1 MENKMKSLSQIR
13 ALFVGARNLAKEASP
28 AKAEQAAEMLRGI
41 SDHCK
46 ELYSRA
52 TSYMERAKCRNMY
65 ESIDN
70 VIKILTSYGFYNST
84 VMAFFG
90 LLDSKITPSFADI
103 SRGKGNIKALPE
115 EPIKA
120 RANPISSVG
129 DHNEK
134 PSEKGKRLVPPPPKT
149 ADQTP
154 TKPVAPN
161 NETNDEV
168 GFPPSAKPAPADI
181 NAVDDQTGSDS
192 EIIYPDTNP
201 LAPGCLDDFIGQEHV
216 IKQLKAEIAAAKK
229 LGKNHLDH
237 ILLLGNRGLGKSTIM
252 KLVAKELGVGFEFID
267 CTSLMNDVKSQRLF
281 QEFFINISKAN
292 RPVVIALDEI
302 HALPIKLQS
311 SLLTLLNDRVYS
323 YLTES
328 GTKNISIPD
337 FTFIGATTDY
347 DAILSTLKDRCGY
360 LTFELKDYSRD
371 ELRRIFKGKLGAMEL
386 KAEGAVID
394 ACINR
399 CRSSIREL
407 EAIVKGLKT
416 RAITLDTD
424 IITLEMAERYF
435 ADRGMD
441 KIGLKDTDRRILQAI
456 ADEAKGFLSE
466 ETLAARVYLDPKLLT
481 KEYEPFLM
489 KIGFI
494 SVTSRGR
501 YLTPRAED
509 YLKYGYYDFGDG
521 VTVGE
526 LPAQRGDLYIEPITE
541 APAQPDPD
549 IVYAMPLE
557 ELLAQPDVVDD
568 EPIPELPVQ
577 PDVVNIEPIPEAPAQ
592 VDECQTPANDSTNN
606 D

>member
-1 MENKMKSLSQIR
+1 MKTLSQLR
-13 ALFVGARNLAKEASP
+13 TLFVGARNLAKEASP
-28 AKAEQAAEMLRGI
+28 AKTDEAAKMLRGI

-46 ELYSRA
+46 ELYNQA
-52 TSYMERAKCRNMY
+52 TSYMERAKCRNIY

-70 VIKILTSYGFYNST
+70 VIDILTRYGFYNQT

-90 LLDSKITPSFADI
+90 LLDSSVTPSFSDI
-103 SRGKGNIKALPE
+103 SEGRGNIKACPE
-115 EPIKA
+115 KPANRGDNPMNSLGEPDK
-120 RANPISSVG
+120 
-129 DHNEK
+129 K
-134 PSEKGKRLVPPPPKT
+134 PSEKSKRMVPPPPKSAGGAAPSEGGNAKSDGEKS
-149 ADQTP
+149 ADEASSDASANTP
-154 TKPVAPN
+154 
-161 NETNDEV
+161 ND
-168 GFPPSAKPAPADI
+168 PK
-181 NAVDDQTGSDS
+181 SD
-192 EIIYPDTNP
+192 IIYPEGNP

-281 QEFFINISKAN
+281 QEFFINIAKAN

-302 HALPIKLQS
+302 HALPVKLQS

-328 GTKNISIPD
+328 GTKNIAIPE

-347 DAILSTLKDRCGY
+347 DAVLSTLKDRCGY
-360 LTFELKDYSRD
+360 LTFELKDYTRD
-371 ELRRIFKGKLGAMEL
+371 ELRRIFKGKLGSMGL
-386 KAEGAVID
+386 KAEESVID
-394 ACINR
+394 VCINR

-416 RAITLDTD
+416 RSITLDTD
-424 IITLEMAERYF
+424 TVTLAMSEKYF
-435 ADRGMD
+435 EDRGID
-441 KIGLKDTDRRILQAI
+441 PIGLKDTDRRILKAI

-501 YLTPRAED
+501 YLTPKADD
-509 YLKYGYYDFGDG
+509 YLKYGFYDFGDG
-521 VTVGE
+521 VTVGK
-526 LPAQRGDLYIEPITE
+526 LPPNANDGDDDPTPTEPIPAEPVPTDPVPAEPVPAEPVPTDPVPAEPVPAEPIPAEISE
-541 APAQPDPD
+541 APAAET
-549 IVYAMPLE
+549 VK
-557 ELLAQPDVVDD
+557 
-568 EPIPELPVQ
+568 
-577 PDVVNIEPIPEAPAQ
+577 
-592 VDECQTPANDSTNN
+592 NN
-606 D
+606 

>member
-1 MENKMKSLSQIR
+1 MKTLSQLR
-13 ALFVGARNLAKEASP
+13 TLFVGARNLAKEASP
-28 AKAEQAAEMLRGI
+28 AKTDEAAKMLRGI

-46 ELYSRA
+46 ELYNQA
-52 TSYMERAKCRNMY
+52 TSYMERAKCRNIY

-70 VIKILTSYGFYNST
+70 VIDILTRYGFYNQT

-90 LLDSKITPSFADI
+90 LLDSSVTPSFSDI
-103 SRGKGNIKALPE
+103 SEGRGNIKACPE
-115 EPIKA
+115 KPANRGDNPMNSLGEPDK
-120 RANPISSVG
+120 
-129 DHNEK
+129 K
-134 PSEKGKRLVPPPPKT
+134 PSEKSKRMVPPPPK
-149 ADQTP
+149 ASSQTP
-154 TKPVAPN
+154 SLPSDGNSASG
-161 NETNDEV
+161 ETTASDTSDTSNI
-168 GFPPSAKPAPADI
+168 PAPDASNTPASDI
-181 NAVDDQTGSDS
+181 V
-192 EIIYPDTNP
+192 YPDGNP

-216 IKQLKAEIAAAKK
+216 IKQLKDEIAAAKK

-281 QEFFINISKAN
+281 QEFFINIAKAN

-302 HALPIKLQS
+302 HALPVKLQS

-328 GTKNISIPD
+328 GTKNIAIPE

-347 DAILSTLKDRCGY
+347 DAVLSTLKDRCGY
-360 LTFELKDYSRD
+360 LTFELKDYTRD
-371 ELRRIFKGKLGAMEL
+371 ELRRIFKGKLGAMGL
-386 KAEGAVID
+386 KAEESVID
-394 ACINR
+394 VCINR

-416 RAITLDTD
+416 RSITLDTD
-424 IITLEMAERYF
+424 TVTLAMSEKYF
-435 ADRGMD
+435 EDRGID
-441 KIGLKDTDRRILQAI
+441 PIGLKDTDRRILKAI

-501 YLTPRAED
+501 YLTPKADD
-509 YLKYGYYDFGDG
+509 YLKYGFYDFGDG
-521 VTVGE
+521 VTVGK
-526 LPAQRGDLYIEPITE
+526 LPPNANDGDDDPTPTDPIPAEPIPTDPVPAEPIPAEPVPTEPIPTDPVPAEPIPAEPVPAEISE
-541 APAQPDPD
+541 APA
-549 IVYAMPLE
+549 A
-557 ELLAQPDVVDD
+557 
-568 EPIPELPVQ
+568 
-577 PDVVNIEPIPEAPAQ
+577 EAVKNA
-592 VDECQTPANDSTNN
+592 
-606 D
+606 

>member
-1 MENKMKSLSQIR
+1 MKTLSQLR
-13 ALFVGARNLAKEASP
+13 TLFVGARNLAKEASP
-28 AKAEQAAEMLRGI
+28 AKAEEAARMLRGI

-46 ELYSRA
+46 ELYAKA
-52 TSYMERAKCRNMY
+52 TSYMERAKCRNIY

-70 VIKILTSYGFYNST
+70 VIDILTRYGFYNST

-90 LLDSKITPSFADI
+90 LLDSSVSPSFADI
-103 SRGKGNIKALPE
+103 SRGRGNIKACPE
-115 EPIKA
+115 EPSA
-120 RANPISSVG
+120 SAASPVGSVAEP
-129 DHNEK
+129 DEK
-134 PSEKGKRLVPPPPKT
+134 PSEKGKRLVPPPPKST
-149 ADQTP
+149 VNTP
-154 TKPVAPN
+154 TEPVAGT
-161 NETNDEV
+161 E
-168 GFPPSAKPAPADI
+168 GKKSAEDPVTSSPEAEEPA
-181 NAVDDQTGSDS
+181 SS
-192 EIIYPDTNP
+192 EIIYPDANP

-252 KLVAKELGVGFEFID
+252 KLVAKELGVAFEFID

-281 QEFFINISKAN
+281 QDFFINIAKAN

-302 HALPIKLQS
+302 HALPVKLQS
-311 SLLTLLNDRVYS
+311 TLLTLLNDRVYS

-328 GTKNISIPD
+328 GTKCVSIPE

-347 DAILSTLKDRCGY
+347 DAVLSTLKDRCGY

-386 KAEGAVID
+386 KAEGNVID

-416 RAITLDTD
+416 KAITLDTD
-424 IITLEMAERYF
+424 TVTLAMSEEYF
-435 ADRGMD
+435 NDRGID
-441 KIGLKDTDRRILQAI
+441 KIGLKDTDRRILNAI
-456 ADEAKGFLSE
+456 ADESKGFLSE

-494 SVTSRGR
+494 SVASRGR
-501 YLTPRAED
+501 YLTPKADD
-509 YLKYGYYDFGDG
+509 YLKYGYFDFGDG

-526 LPAQRGDLYIEPITE
+526 LPEPPKQSDDAPAEPVLTEPVPAEPVGDE
-541 APAQPDPD
+541 AP
-549 IVYAMPLE
+549 E
-557 ELLAQPDVVDD
+557 E
-568 EPIPELPVQ
+568 PVTE
-577 PDVVNIEPIPEAPAQ
+577 V
-592 VDECQTPANDSTNN
+592 
-606 D
+606 